1 MEEGSASQVNGP
13 GSLAAILKCQMDMGI
28 PLSVDPLVFPT
39 LCSLRVLIGPSLLLG
54 IIMATG
60 CLVTEA
66 VDVRTERVPEGG
78 LQPVVVENGGL
89 VRLVYLTG
97 DPKAADIHHVE
108 RKVGGGA
115 WSPPRTVNSEPGAA
129 VALGSV
135 RGPRLALGGGGIL
148 HVLWN
153 GSSKTRPTTSGS
165 APLLYTRS
173 MPREGGFEVQRALGE
188 NTRHLDGGGAVAA
201 DGRGTV
207 WVVWHAAQPTPP
219 VGGDDETHRGVFL
232 RVSRDEGLTFGPVRR
247 IDPPGMGVCA
257 CCGLDAGIG
266 PDGSGWVLVRGAAGR
281 SERGMRL
288 LTTRAGSL
296 DFQSQT
302 LDSWNLDQCPLSTC
316 RLVQTPDSPSA
327 VWISKGRV
335 QWASLGAPDLRRTL
349 SASARSANHPVLVSL
364 GRTGS
369 AIVAWTEGTGWQRGG
384 DLAWC
389 TLQAGTPNPTVQ
401 RLPGV
406 PVWGA
411 VAAWAESDSVVTL
424 LY

>member
-1 MEEGSASQVNGP
+1 
-13 GSLAAILKCQMDMGI
+13 
-28 PLSVDPLVFPT
+28 VFPT

-201 DGRGTV
+201 DGKGTV

-219 VGGDDETHRGVFL
+219 VGGDDETQRGVFL
-232 RVSRDEGLTFGPVRR
+232 RVSRDEGLTFGPARR
-247 IDPPGMGVCA
+247 IDPP
-257 CCGLDAGIG
+257 
-266 PDGSGWVLVRGAAGR
+266 DGSSSGVPLADRNGACAFSPRGLGPSTSSVRRWTRGTWTSAPSPPVGSSRRRNLRRRCGSPRAASSGRR
-281 SERGMRL
+281 SEL
-288 LTTRAGSL
+288 L
-296 DFQSQT
+296 
-302 LDSWNLDQCPLSTC
+302 
-316 RLVQTPDSPSA
+316 
-327 VWISKGRV
+327 I
-335 QWASLGAPDLRRTL
+335 
-349 SASARSANHPVLVSL
+349 
-364 GRTGS
+364 
-369 AIVAWTEGTGWQRGG
+369 
-384 DLAWC
+384 
-389 TLQAGTPNPTVQ
+389 
-401 RLPGV
+401 
-406 PVWGA
+406 
-411 VAAWAESDSVVTL
+411 
-424 LY
+424 

>member
-1 MEEGSASQVNGP
+1 VLSVGF
-13 GSLAAILKCQMDMGI
+13 AAGELKMSGDMGI
-28 PLSVDPLVFPT
+28 PLSVDPPVFPT
-39 LCSLRVLIGPSLLLG
+39 LCSLRLMVSPPLLLG
-54 IIMATG
+54 IIMATR

-66 VDVRTERVPEGG
+66 VEVRMERVPEGG
-78 LQPVVVENGGL
+78 LQPVVVKNGGL
-89 VRLVYLTG
+89 VHLVYLTG

-153 GSSKTRPTTSGS
+153 GSSKTRQTASGS
-165 APLLYTRS
+165 APLLYSRS

-201 DGRGTV
+201 DGKGTV

-219 VGGDDETHRGVFL
+219 VGGDDETQRGVFL

-288 LTTRAGSL
+288 LTNRAGSL

-302 LDSWNLDQCPLSTC
+302 LDSWNLDQCP
-316 RLVQTPDSPSA
+316 SPRVGSSRRRILRPRCGSPRA
-327 VWISKGRV
+327 ASSGR
-335 QWASLGAPDLRRTL
+335 
-349 SASARSANHPVLVSL
+349 RS
-364 GRTGS
+364 G
-369 AIVAWTEGTGWQRGG
+369 
-384 DLAWC
+384 
-389 TLQAGTPNPTVQ
+389 
-401 RLPGV
+401 
-406 PVWGA
+406 
-411 VAAWAESDSVVTL
+411 L
-424 LY
+424 LI